1 MALTFVALVLIE
13 FFKAYHFRS
22 DLHSMLRRTFANRWL
37 NLAVLWELLLLGLI
51 IYVPFLQGVFGTAGV
66 RPSDW
71 LLIACPS
78 VTLWV
83 VLESAK
89 WVLRR
94 GWLGEV
100 DVACR
105 LDAGRARG
113 HSHSY
118 SRTVQG
124 TRARA
129 VRHGQADSR
138 CLA

>member
-1 MALTFVALVLIE
+1 
-13 FFKAYHFRS
+13 
-22 DLHSMLRRTFANRWL
+22 MLRRTFANRWL

-51 IYVPFLQGVFGTAGV
+51 IYVPFLQGVFGIAGV

-105 LDAGRARG
+105 LDAGRAR
-113 HSHSY
+113 
-118 SRTVQG
+118 VQAIHIPG
-124 TRARA
+124 LFKGPAARE
-129 VRHGQADSR
+129 Q
-138 CLA
+138 